1 MSEARDVRPFLE
13 DVLENLRLA
22 REFVGGM
29 SSAAELAADRRT
41 LYAVIRAL
49 EIVGEAA
56 KRLPGDVRAR
66 APEVPWA
73 AMAGMRDR
81 LIHGYREVDTNL
93 VWRTVTAATLE
104 AEEGVRRLLSQLDA
118 DTPG

>member
-1 MSEARDVRPFLE
+1 MTEARDVRPFLE
-13 DVLENLRLA
+13 DVVENLRLA
-22 REFVGGM
+22 REFVSGL

-49 EIVGEAA
+49 EVVGEAS
-56 KRLPGDVRAR
+56 KRLPAEVRAR

-81 LIHGYREVDTNL
+81 LIHGYRDVDTNL

-104 AEEGVRRLLSQLDA
+104 AEDGVRRLLAQLDA
-118 DTPG
+118 ESPG